1 MMNESRPAAQ
11 ALYNTV
17 IHRYLNHGI
26 ENMLHNN
33 SSYRRQSVSEVHKL
47 CWTLMGKV
55 WNGLVGKD
63 IDACVE
69 GLPALVTVTRQNLP
83 RL

>member
-1 MMNESRPAAQ
+1 MLDTHGESMEW
-11 ALYNTV
+11 
-17 IHRYLNHGI
+17 I
-26 ENMLHNN
+26 
-33 SSYRRQSVSEVHKL
+33 K
-47 CWTLMGKV
+47 
-55 WNGLVGKD
+55 VGKD